1 MIVYLHPHLRNNVR
15 QDLVAQLVEHL
26 PFKER
31 VLGSSPSQITNKSS
45 DYVGRDPDIY
55 WEFCV
60 MLRHLTGY
68 IDLSVRRQA
77 GRITSKFDFFT
88 NLLVFIQR

>member
-1 MIVYLHPHLRNNVR
+1 
-15 QDLVAQLVEHL
+15 
-26 PFKER
+26 
-31 VLGSSPSQITNKSS
+31 
-45 DYVGRDPDIY
+45 
-55 WEFCV
+55 